1 MGLKRIGLS
10 LLSIFAISFII
21 LTLASSWNRPQEQS
35 RLDLLQTDLVLQAT
49 NWEPS
54 GDALTLKSALLGN
67 NLPTAY
73 EQALKSYEAARRSNQ
88 QSIDLIEQ
96 TITTKSGT
104 NADPNPSQI
113 QQYQTKR
120 DEKQRLIDEL
130 DLRIG
135 LLQLKLSRAQESIDT
150 WGQISKN
157 QPNPISRSVQT
168 ARVLLGLWAKPVEI
182 FPDAEP
188 QIRTN
193 LDSWSRNQALQQLY
207 QAQQRDRDLVNLAQL
222 QQTQAEQAFD
232 RLLIV
237 NSIPVI
243 GGLSG
248 ILLLLGLGIQ
258 RAITKQ
264 NSILALPAAQK
275 QWQVPWG
282 KETVWEVMVIWF
294 VSFAVVSQ
302 IILPVTLAGLNLIPN
317 DRWSYRDQAVMVLI
331 TYIISVL
338 PELPILSIC
347 LKSFAPLP
355 EPWFRFKPLDL
366 KWVGWGFG
374 GYLAAVPIV
383 FLASILVQVLL
394 KGHGGSNTL
403 LPILVE
409 SQDSVAKFILWTTLA
424 ISAPFF
430 EELLFRGF
438 LLPSLTKFLPFWAA
452 LSLSG
457 FCFAVAHLNLSDIL
471 PLTVLGMVLG
481 FVYMRSQN
489 LLAPMLLHA
498 LWNSGSFLAL
508 LALGGR

>member
-1 MGLKRIGLS
+1 
-10 LLSIFAISFII
+10 
-21 LTLASSWNRPQEQS
+21 
-35 RLDLLQTDLVLQAT
+35 
-49 NWEPS
+49 
-54 GDALTLKSALLGN
+54 LTLKSALLGE

-96 TITTKSGT
+96 TITTKV
-104 NADPNPSQI
+104 DPNPSQI

-135 LLQLKLSRAQESIDT
+135 LLQLKLSRGNAAIET
-150 WGQISKN
+150 WDRISKN

-193 LDSWSRNQALQQLY
+193 LDSWFRNQALQQLY
-207 QAQQRDRDLVNLAQL
+207 QVQQRDRDLVNLAQL

-258 RAITKQ
+258 RAIFKQ

-275 QWQVPWG
+275 RWQVPWG

-317 DRWSYRDQAVMVLI
+317 DRWSYRDRAVMVLI

-338 PELPILSIC
+338 PELPILSVC

-383 FLASILVQVLL
+383 FLTSILVQFVL
-394 KGHGGSNTL
+394 KGHGGSNAL

-424 ISAPFF
+424 IAAPFF